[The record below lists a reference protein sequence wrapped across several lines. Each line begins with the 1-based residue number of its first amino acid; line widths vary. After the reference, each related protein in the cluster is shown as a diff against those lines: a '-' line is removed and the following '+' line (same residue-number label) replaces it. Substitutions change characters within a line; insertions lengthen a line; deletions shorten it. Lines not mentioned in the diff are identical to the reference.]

1 MATVDTSSDKLTLF
15 AAMST
20 SASQD
25 ALQQS
30 MLKPEFFMRPT
41 TERAWIPMNKSPE
54 EALKRAHWGADERG
68 EKDLHPKRDFR
79 VFQIEFTAHG
89 FGYFHLANVLTTNKE
104 SLKTNE
110 KPMNIIRKSLKIH
123 VKSLKIIGKSLK
135 IIGKSLKIIGE
146 SLEIIGKSLKD
157 H

>member
-89 FGYFHLANVLTTNKE
+89 FGYFHLANVLTTHHGKE
-104 SLKTNE
+104 YWE
-110 KPMNIIRKSLKIH
+110 AWRFYGNIYETVRSE
-123 VKSLKIIGKSLK
+123 
-135 IIGKSLKIIGE
+135 E
-146 SLEIIGKSLKD
+146 SGDILVQLTTVSSVA
-157 H
+157 